1 MFTYKDIN
9 LIELPDKRLRQ
20 KSNDLK
26 LPLNNE
32 DVELIE
38 KMIFHVNNS
47 QEKNTKFRPAVGVAA
62 VQYGILKNVFYILIK
77 DEKENII
84 FSDALVNP
92 KVLGHSNNFLC
103 IKEGEGCL
111 SVNESWKNQEG
122 YIPRYNRIILEA
134 YSYFDKK
141 VKKYDL
147 SGYPAIVAQHEFD
160 HLNGKLFIDHINL
173 KNPWNLPAHAEIL
186 E

>member
-47 QEKNTKFRPAVGVAA
+47 QKKNTKFRPAVGVAA

-111 SVNESWKNQEG
+111 SVSESWKNQEG

-173 KNPWNLPAHAEIL
+173 KNPWNLPDNAEIL

>member
-1 MFTYKDIN
+1 M
-9 LIELPDKRLRQ
+9 
-20 KSNDLK
+20 
-26 LPLNNE
+26 
-32 DVELIE
+32 
-38 KMIFHVNNS
+38 
-47 QEKNTKFRPAVGVAA
+47 
-62 VQYGILKNVFYILIK
+62 
-77 DEKENII
+77 
-84 FSDALVNP
+84 NP

-173 KNPWNLPAHAEIL
+173 KNPWNLPDNAEIL